1 MFGWG
6 YARCEDIYAI
16 SGSVEAQNAF
26 GVEDEIKFYA
36 EYKIKDNNSSLVYLI
51 VDGNARVG
59 KESQMKEFER
69 VEIKQENSENEKIVL
84 TDEILGTYGKKV
96 KVGNYEY
103 IWYYVP
109 TGKYIVTSNVKW
121 CNVFVDKNKTI
132 RNSDGYEESVN
143 VKTLTFTSVGQQQ
156 ELEVKEGQHILLTV
170 NAKVTL
176 EKQ

>member
-69 VEIKQENSENEKIVL
+69 VEIKQQPSESGKIVL
-84 TDEILGTYGKKV
+84 TDGVCGTYGKNV
-96 KVGNYEY
+96 KVGSYEY
-103 IWYYVP
+103 VWYYVP
-109 TGKYIVTSNVKW
+109 AGKYIVTSNVKW